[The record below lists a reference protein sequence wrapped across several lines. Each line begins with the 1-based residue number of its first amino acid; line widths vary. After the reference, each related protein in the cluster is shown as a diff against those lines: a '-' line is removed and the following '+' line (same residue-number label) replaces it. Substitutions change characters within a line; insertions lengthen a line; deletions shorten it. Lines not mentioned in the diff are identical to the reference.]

1 MAFGGGIRVLWTL
14 FLVFFLIQLK
24 DANEKWVAEWDKLQE
39 HFETRTVDLR
49 AEVDRL
55 NKALTESKIKEQ
67 SKEADFEQ
75 HLMGLKQKIAE
86 QEVGF
91 FYSAKTFFS
100 FQNNSKNLDPSY
112 KMDLALWDYFHRE
125 NPILKIN

>member
-1 MAFGGGIRVLWTL
+1 M
-14 FLVFFLIQLK
+14 K

-86 QEVGF
+86 QEVGLKHF
-91 FYSAKTFFS
+91 IS

-112 KMDLALWDYFHRE
+112 KMDLAFWDYFHRE